1 MTMKIE
7 FLQNIICCLLFSS
20 LNLSIDIKEK
30 KNFSTNLPLNIVKC
44 WLKNK
49 KVSKNYCIVVFLDTI
64 ECFYKFIRLL
74 SDFTERIKILNL
86 FENSDLILNKNYIY
100 LVLKNNFNFFQIRSK
115 FQFLF
120 LAQKLKKKCYL
131 TLKKKKK
138 RQNLISEF
146 FLQNYR
152 SYSRYLK
159 LYQRHKILQFKSKL
173 DTKKNKSFF
182 NFIDLNFTDS
192 FALFFDF
199 LNSLITIDKIKIII
213 IVNRIPYFKHLSS
226 RYIQDDLSVIT
237 NSMSTRKTLRIL
249 KKFNSKEKYCLI
261 TKLDVCKNKFIMRR
275 IDQRSLT
282 IIFKVFLGLKK
293 EKIDEVKSSFFF

>member
-44 WLKNK
+44 WLKNR

-115 FQFLF
+115 FQLLF
-120 LAQKLKKKCYL
+120 LARKLKKKCYL
-131 TLKKKKK
+131 TLKKKK

-192 FALFFDF
+192 FGLFFDY
-199 LNSLITIDKIKIII
+199 LNSLITIDKIKTII
-213 IVNRIPYFKHLSS
+213 IVNRIPYAKHLSS

>member
-1 MTMKIE
+1 MKIE
-7 FLQNIICCLLFSS
+7 SLQNIICCLLFSS

-44 WLKNK
+44 WLKNR

-120 LAQKLKKKCYL
+120 LSQKLQKKFYL
-131 TLKKKKK
+131 TPKKKKK

>member
-120 LAQKLKKKCYL
+120 LAQKLKKKSPHSL
-131 TLKKKKK
+131 
-138 RQNLISEF
+138 LID
-146 FLQNYR
+146 R
-152 SYSRYLK
+152 GVYSIIYFYCL
-159 LYQRHKILQFKSKL
+159 H
-173 DTKKNKSFF
+173 
-182 NFIDLNFTDS
+182 
-192 FALFFDF
+192 
-199 LNSLITIDKIKIII
+199 LNSQL
-213 IVNRIPYFKHLSS
+213 L
-226 RYIQDDLSVIT
+226 
-237 NSMSTRKTLRIL
+237 
-249 KKFNSKEKYCLI
+249 
-261 TKLDVCKNKFIMRR
+261 
-275 IDQRSLT
+275 
-282 IIFKVFLGLKK
+282 
-293 EKIDEVKSSFFF
+293 

>member
-1 MTMKIE
+1 MKIE

-44 WLKNK
+44 WLKNRK
-49 KVSKNYCIVVFLDTI
+49 LSKNYCIVVFLDTI
-64 ECFYKFIRLL
+64 EYFYKFIRLL
-74 SDFTERIKILNL
+74 GDFTERIKILNL

-120 LAQKLKKKCYL
+120 LAQKLKKNFYL
-131 TLKKKKK
+131 TPKKKKK
-138 RQNLISEF
+138 RQNLISKF

-159 LYQRHKILQFKSKL
+159 LYQKHKILQFKSKL

-182 NFIDLNFTDS
+182 NFINLNFTDS
-192 FALFFDF
+192 FGLFFDF
-199 LNSLITIDKIKIII
+199 LNSLITMDKIKIII
-213 IVNRIPYFKHLSS
+213 VVNRIPYFKHLSS

-282 IIFKVFLGLKK
+282 IVFKVFLGLKK
-293 EKIDEVKSSFFF
+293 EKIDKVKSSFFF